1 MNLSGTNTFFS
12 KLPSTRNGWAYVS
25 FTIYSCM
32 LLTYFL
38 VFPALTSTTVDAQLF
53 SGQRR
58 NDTTTT
64 TAPTSTPSGDGLLSI
79 LRDPSILT
87 TNLSS
92 SVERVVDVVEERID
106 SRLQGIKTRLDE
118 IAAIAIPA
126 IVAAVAGIIA
136 LAALIIAFII
146 FYWING
152 FRQGRRHKRNTIHLS
167 EHVLRELKENGQLLD
182 SVHSSSSSDNSN
194 SNLSVQ
200 TEELSNSALKAAIS
214 SPFFWDVSSNAQYTM
229 LKLDMAIDR
238 YNRVLGGAAQL
249 RESVILNKVDEQT
262 ASKVLRGYDAKI
274 ADYRQETIDLSKQLK
289 GLIET
294 KAPTKG
300 DGGVFNIKNLG
311 IIAFCFCST
320 LSLSTDIYPH

>member
-1 MNLSGTNTFFS
+1 MNLSWTNRFFS
-12 KLPSTRNGWAYVS
+12 KLPSTRNSWAYVL
-25 FTIYSCM
+25 FTIYSCI

-38 VFPALTSTTVDAQLF
+38 VFPALTSTTVDGQLF

-64 TAPTSTPSGDGLLSI
+64 ASPTNTPSSGDGLLSI

-92 SVERVVDVVEERID
+92 SVERVVDVVEKRID

-118 IAAIAIPA
+118 IATIAIPA
-126 IVAAVAGIIA
+126 IVAALAGIVA

-152 FRQGRRHKRNTIHLS
+152 FRQGRRHKRNTVHLY
-167 EHVLRELKENGQLLD
+167 EHVLRELKENGQLLE
-182 SVHSSSSSDNSN
+182 SVPSSSSSGDNGN

-214 SPFFWDVSSNAQYTM
+214 SPFFWDVYYSNAQYTM

-238 YNRVLGGAAQL
+238 YKRVLRDAAQL

-274 ADYRQETIDLSKQLK
+274 ADYRQETIELSKQLR
-289 GLIET
+289 GLIEA
-294 KAPTKG
+294 KATTKG
-300 DGGVFNIKNLG
+300 VGGVFKK
-311 IIAFCFCST
+311 A
-320 LSLSTDIYPH
+320 

>member
-1 MNLSGTNTFFS
+1 
-12 KLPSTRNGWAYVS
+12 
-25 FTIYSCM
+25 M

-38 VFPALTSTTVDAQLF
+38 VFPALTSSTTTVDAQLF

-64 TAPTSTPSGDGLLSI
+64 TAPPTNTSSSGDGLLSI
-79 LRDPSILT
+79 LRNPSILT

-126 IVAAVAGIIA
+126 IVVAVAGIVA

-152 FRQGRRHKRNTIHLS
+152 FRQGRRHKRNTVHLS

-182 SVHSSSSSDNSN
+182 SVPSSSSSSSGDNGN

-214 SPFFWDVSSNAQYTM
+214 SPFFWDVYYSNAQYTM

-238 YNRVLGGAAQL
+238 YNRVLRGAAQL

-274 ADYRQETIDLSKQLK
+274 ADYRQEIIELSKQLK
-289 GLIET
+289 GLIEA
-294 KAPTKG
+294 KATTKG
-300 DGGVFNIKNLG
+300 VGGVSKE
-311 IIAFCFCST
+311 A
-320 LSLSTDIYPH
+320 

>member
-1 MNLSGTNTFFS
+1 MNLSWTKRFFS
-12 KLPSTRNGWAYVS
+12 KLPSTRNSWDYVL

-38 VFPALTSTTVDAQLF
+38 VFPALTSSTTVDAQLF

-64 TAPTSTPSGDGLLSI
+64 TAPPTNTPSSGDGLLSI
-79 LRDPSILT
+79 LRNPSILT

-106 SRLQGIKTRLDE
+106 TRLQDIKTRLDE

-126 IVAAVAGIIA
+126 IVAAMAGIIA

-152 FRQGRRHKRNTIHLS
+152 FRQGRRHKRNTVHLS

-182 SVHSSSSSDNSN
+182 SVPSSSSSSSSSDNGN

-214 SPFFWDVSSNAQYTM
+214 SPFFWDVYYSNAQYTM

-238 YNRVLGGAAQL
+238 YNRVLRGAAQL

-274 ADYRQETIDLSKQLK
+274 ADCRQKTIDLSKQLK
-289 GLIET
+289 GLIEA
-294 KAPTKG
+294 KATTKG
-300 DGGVFNIKNLG
+300 VGGVFKK
-311 IIAFCFCST
+311 A
-320 LSLSTDIYPH
+320 

>member
-1 MNLSGTNTFFS
+1 MNLSWTKRFFS
-12 KLPSTRNGWAYVS
+12 KLPSTRNIWGYVL
-25 FTIYSCM
+25 FTICFCM

-38 VFPALTSTTVDAQLF
+38 VFPALTSSTTADAQLF

-58 NDTTTT
+58 NDNTTTT
-64 TAPTSTPSGDGLLSI
+64 TTPTNTPSSGDGLLSI

-106 SRLQGIKTRLDE
+106 SRLQSIKTRLDE
-118 IAAIAIPA
+118 IAPIAIPA
-126 IVAAVAGIIA
+126 IVVAVAGIVA

-152 FRQGRRHKRNTIHLS
+152 FRQGRRYKRNTVHLS

-182 SVHSSSSSDNSN
+182 SVPSSSSSSSGSSGDNRN

-214 SPFFWDVSSNAQYTM
+214 SPFFWDVYSNAQYTM

-238 YNRVLGGAAQL
+238 YNRVLRGATQL

-274 ADYRQETIDLSKQLK
+274 ADYSQETIDLSKQLK
-289 GLIET
+289 GLIEA
-294 KAPTKG
+294 KATTTKG
-300 DGGVFNIKNLG
+300 VGGVFKK
-311 IIAFCFCST
+311 A
-320 LSLSTDIYPH
+320 

>member
-1 MNLSGTNTFFS
+1 
-12 KLPSTRNGWAYVS
+12 
-25 FTIYSCM
+25 M

-38 VFPALTSTTVDAQLF
+38 VFPALTSSSTTVDAQLF

-64 TAPTSTPSGDGLLSI
+64 ITTTPTNTSSSGDGLLSI
-79 LRDPSILT
+79 LRNPSILT

-126 IVAAVAGIIA
+126 IVVALAGIVA

-152 FRQGRRHKRNTIHLS
+152 FRQGRRHKRNTVHLS

-182 SVHSSSSSDNSN
+182 SVPSSSSSSSDNGN

-214 SPFFWDVSSNAQYTM
+214 SPFFWDVYYSNAQYTM

-238 YNRVLGGAAQL
+238 YNRVLRGAAQL

-274 ADYRQETIDLSKQLK
+274 ADYRQETIELSKQLK
-289 GLIET
+289 GLIEA
-294 KAPTKG
+294 KATTKG
-300 DGGVFNIKNLG
+300 VGGVFKE
-311 IIAFCFCST
+311 A
-320 LSLSTDIYPH
+320 

>member
-1 MNLSGTNTFFS
+1 MNLSWTKRFFS
-12 KLPSTRNGWAYVS
+12 KLPSTRNSWAYVL

-38 VFPALTSTTVDAQLF
+38 VFPALTSSTTVDAQLF

-64 TAPTSTPSGDGLLSI
+64 APPTNTSSSGDGLLSI
-79 LRDPSILT
+79 LRNPSILT

-126 IVAAVAGIIA
+126 IVAAMAGIVA

-152 FRQGRRHKRNTIHLS
+152 FRQGRRHKRNTVHLS

-182 SVHSSSSSDNSN
+182 SVPSSSSSSSGDNGN

-214 SPFFWDVSSNAQYTM
+214 SPFFWDAYYSNAQYTM

-238 YNRVLGGAAQL
+238 YNRVLRGAAQL

-262 ASKVLRGYDAKI
+262 ASKVLRRYDAKI

-289 GLIET
+289 GLIEA
-294 KAPTKG
+294 KATTKG
-300 DGGVFNIKNLG
+300 VGGVFKG
-311 IIAFCFCST
+311 A
-320 LSLSTDIYPH
+320 

>member
-1 MNLSGTNTFFS
+1 MNLSGTNRFF
-12 KLPSTRNGWAYVS
+12 KLPSTRNSRAYVL

-32 LLTYFL
+32 LLTYFQ
-38 VFPALTSTTVDAQLF
+38 VFPALTSSTTVNAQLF
-53 SGQRR
+53 SEQRQ
-58 NDTTTT
+58 NDTTT
-64 TAPTSTPSGDGLLSI
+64 PTSTSSRDGLLSI
-79 LRDPSILT
+79 LRDSSILS

-92 SVERVVDVVEERID
+92 SVERVVDLVEERID

-126 IVAAVAGIIA
+126 IVAAVVGIVA
-136 LAALIIAFII
+136 LAALITAFII

-152 FRQGRRHKRNTIHLS
+152 FRQGRRHKRNTVHLS
-167 EHVLRELKENGQLLD
+167 EYVLRELKENDQLLD
-182 SVHSSSSSDNSN
+182 SVPSSSSSSDNGN

-214 SPFFWDVSSNAQYTM
+214 SLFFWDVSSNAQYTM
-229 LKLDMAIDR
+229 FKLDMAVDR

-274 ADYRQETIDLSKQLK
+274 ADYRQETICLSKQLK
-289 GLIET
+289 DLMEA
-294 KAPTKG
+294 KATTKG
-300 DGGVFNIKNLG
+300 VGD
-311 IIAFCFCST
+311 AFKEA
-320 LSLSTDIYPH
+320 

>member
-1 MNLSGTNTFFS
+1 MNLSWTNSFFS
-12 KLPSTRNGWAYVS
+12 KLPSTRNSWAYVL

-38 VFPALTSTTVDAQLF
+38 VFPALTSTTIDAQLF
-53 SGQRR
+53 SGQRL

-64 TAPTSTPSGDGLLSI
+64 TPPTSTPSSRDGLLSI
-79 LRDPSILT
+79 LQDPSILT

-126 IVAAVAGIIA
+126 IVAAVVGIVA

-152 FRQGRRHKRNTIHLS
+152 FRRGRRHKRNTVHLA

-182 SVHSSSSSDNSN
+182 SVPSSSSSGYNGN

-200 TEELSNSALKAAIS
+200 TEELSNSALKAAIF
-214 SPFFWDVSSNAQYTM
+214 SPFFWDVSSNAQYTI
-229 LKLDMAIDR
+229 LKLDMVIDR
-238 YNRVLGGAAQL
+238 YNRVLLGAAQL
-249 RESVILNKVDEQT
+249 RESVVLNKVDEQT
-262 ASKVLRGYDAKI
+262 ASKVLRVYDAKM
-274 ADYRQETIDLSKQLK
+274 ADYKQETIYLSKQLK
-289 GLIET
+289 DLMEA
-294 KAPTKG
+294 KATAKG
-300 DGGVFNIKNLG
+300 VGG
-311 IIAFCFCST
+311 AFKEA
-320 LSLSTDIYPH
+320 

>member
-1 MNLSGTNTFFS
+1 MNLSWNNRFFS
-12 KLPSTRNGWAYVS
+12 KLPSTRDRWAYVL

-38 VFPALTSTTVDAQLF
+38 VFPALTSTTIDAQLF

-64 TAPTSTPSGDGLLSI
+64 TTASTSTPSSRDGLLSI
-79 LRDPSILT
+79 LQDPSILT

-106 SRLQGIKTRLDE
+106 SRLQGIETRLDE
-118 IAAIAIPA
+118 IAAIALPA
-126 IVAAVAGIIA
+126 IVAAVVGIVA

-152 FRQGRRHKRNTIHLS
+152 FRRGRRHKRNTVHLS

-182 SVHSSSSSDNSN
+182 SVPSSSSSGYNGN

-200 TEELSNSALKAAIS
+200 TEGLSNSALKAAIS
-214 SPFFWDVSSNAQYTM
+214 SPFFWDVSSNAQYTI
-229 LKLDMAIDR
+229 LKLDMVIDR
-238 YNRVLGGAAQL
+238 YNRVLLGAAQL

-262 ASKVLRGYDAKI
+262 ASKVLRIYDAKI
-274 ADYRQETIDLSKQLK
+274 ADYRQETIYLSKQLK
-289 GLIET
+289 DLMEA
-294 KAPTKG
+294 KATAKG
-300 DGGVFNIKNLG
+300 VGG
-311 IIAFCFCST
+311 AFKEA
-320 LSLSTDIYPH
+320 

>member
-1 MNLSGTNTFFS
+1 MNLSWTKRFFS
-12 KLPSTRNGWAYVS
+12 KLPSTRNNWDYVL

-38 VFPALTSTTVDAQLF
+38 VFPALTSSTTTVDAQLF

-64 TAPTSTPSGDGLLSI
+64 TTAPPTNTSSSGDGLLSI
-79 LRDPSILT
+79 LRNPSILT

-126 IVAAVAGIIA
+126 IVAAMAGIIA

-152 FRQGRRHKRNTIHLS
+152 FRQGRRHKRNTVHLS

-182 SVHSSSSSDNSN
+182 SVPSSSSSSSGDNGN

-214 SPFFWDVSSNAQYTM
+214 SPFFWDVYYSNAQYTM

-238 YNRVLGGAAQL
+238 YNRVLRGAAQL

-274 ADYRQETIDLSKQLK
+274 ADYRQETIELSKQLK
-289 GLIET
+289 GLIEA
-294 KAPTKG
+294 KATTKG
-300 DGGVFNIKNLG
+300 VGGVFKE
-311 IIAFCFCST
+311 A
-320 LSLSTDIYPH
+320 

>member
-1 MNLSGTNTFFS
+1 MNLSWTNRFFS
-12 KLPSTRNGWAYVS
+12 KLPSTRNRWAYVL
-25 FTIYSCM
+25 FTIYSCL

-38 VFPALTSTTVDAQLF
+38 VFPALTSTTIDAQLF
-53 SGQRR
+53 SGQRL
-58 NDTTTT
+58 NDTTSTT
-64 TAPTSTPSGDGLLSI
+64 PPTSTPSSRDGLLSI
-79 LRDPSILT
+79 LQDPSILT

-126 IVAAVAGIIA
+126 IVAAVVGIVA

-152 FRQGRRHKRNTIHLS
+152 FRRGRRHKRNTVHLA

-182 SVHSSSSSDNSN
+182 SVPSSSSSGYNGN

-214 SPFFWDVSSNAQYTM
+214 SPFFWDVSSNAQYTI
-229 LKLDMAIDR
+229 LKLDMVIDR
-238 YNRVLGGAAQL
+238 YNRVLLGAAQL

-262 ASKVLRGYDAKI
+262 ASKVLRVYDAKT
-274 ADYRQETIDLSKQLK
+274 ADYKQETIYLSKQLK
-289 GLIET
+289 DLMEA
-294 KAPTKG
+294 KATAKG
-300 DGGVFNIKNLG
+300 VGG
-311 IIAFCFCST
+311 AFKEA
-320 LSLSTDIYPH
+320 

>member
-1 MNLSGTNTFFS
+1 MNLSWTNRFFS
-12 KLPSTRNGWAYVS
+12 ILPSTRNSWGYVM

-38 VFPALTSTTVDAQLF
+38 VFPALTSSTTVDAQLF

-64 TAPTSTPSGDGLLSI
+64 PPPNTPSSGDGLLSF

-92 SVERVVDVVEERID
+92 SVERVVDVIEERID
-106 SRLQGIKTRLDE
+106 SRLQSIKTRLDE

-126 IVAAVAGIIA
+126 IVVAVAGIVA

-152 FRQGRRHKRNTIHLS
+152 FRQGRKYKRNTVHLS
-167 EHVLRELKENGQLLD
+167 EHVLRELKENDQLLD
-182 SVHSSSSSDNSN
+182 SVPSSSSSSGDNRN
-194 SNLSVQ
+194 SSLSVQ

-214 SPFFWDVSSNAQYTM
+214 SPFFWDVYSNAQYTM

-238 YNRVLGGAAQL
+238 YNRVLRGATQL
-249 RESVILNKVDEQT
+249 RESVILNKIDEQT
-262 ASKVLRGYDAKI
+262 ASKVLRGYDANI
-274 ADYRQETIDLSKQLK
+274 ADYSQKTIDLSKQLK
-289 GLIET
+289 GLIEA
-294 KAPTKG
+294 KATTTKG
-300 DGGVFNIKNLG
+300 VGSVFKK
-311 IIAFCFCST
+311 A
-320 LSLSTDIYPH
+320 

>member
-1 MNLSGTNTFFS
+1 MNLSWTKRFFS
-12 KLPSTRNGWAYVS
+12 KLPSTRNSWDYVL

-38 VFPALTSTTVDAQLF
+38 VFPALTSSTTVDAQLF

-64 TAPTSTPSGDGLLSI
+64 APPTNTSSSGDGLLSI
-79 LRDPSILT
+79 LRNPSILT

-106 SRLQGIKTRLDE
+106 TRLQDIKTRLDE

-126 IVAAVAGIIA
+126 IVAAMAGIIA

-152 FRQGRRHKRNTIHLS
+152 FRQGRRHKRNTVHLS

-182 SVHSSSSSDNSN
+182 SVPSSSSSSSGGDNGN

-214 SPFFWDVSSNAQYTM
+214 SPFFWDVYSNAQYTM

-238 YNRVLGGAAQL
+238 YNRVLRGAAQL

-262 ASKVLRGYDAKI
+262 ASKVLRGYDAKL
-274 ADYRQETIDLSKQLK
+274 ADYRQETIELSKQLR
-289 GLIET
+289 GLIEA
-294 KAPTKG
+294 KATTKG
-300 DGGVFNIKNLG
+300 VGGVFKE
-311 IIAFCFCST
+311 A
-320 LSLSTDIYPH
+320 

>member
-1 MNLSGTNTFFS
+1 MNLSWTKRFFS
-12 KLPSTRNGWAYVS
+12 KLPSTRNSWAYVL

-38 VFPALTSTTVDAQLF
+38 VFPALTSSTTVDAQLF

-58 NDTTTT
+58 NDTTNT
-64 TAPTSTPSGDGLLSI
+64 TAPPTNTPSSGDGLLSI

-126 IVAAVAGIIA
+126 IVVAVAGIVA

-152 FRQGRRHKRNTIHLS
+152 FRQGRRHKRNTVHLS

-182 SVHSSSSSDNSN
+182 SVPSSSSSSGDNGN

-214 SPFFWDVSSNAQYTM
+214 SPFFWDVYYSNAQYTM

-238 YNRVLGGAAQL
+238 YNRVLRGAAQL

-274 ADYRQETIDLSKQLK
+274 ADYRQETIELSKQLR
-289 GLIET
+289 GLIEA
-294 KAPTKG
+294 KATTKG
-300 DGGVFNIKNLG
+300 VGGVFKK
-311 IIAFCFCST
+311 A
-320 LSLSTDIYPH
+320 

>member
-1 MNLSGTNTFFS
+1 MNLSWTNRFFS
-12 KLPSTRNGWAYVS
+12 KLPSTRDRWAYVL

-38 VFPALTSTTVDAQLF
+38 VFPALTSTTIDAQLF

-64 TAPTSTPSGDGLLSI
+64 TTAPTSTPSSRDGLLSI

-118 IAAIAIPA
+118 IAAIALPA
-126 IVAAVAGIIA
+126 IVAAVVGIVA

-152 FRQGRRHKRNTIHLS
+152 FRRGRRHKRNTVHLS
-167 EHVLRELKENGQLLD
+167 EHVLRELKENGQLMD
-182 SVHSSSSSDNSN
+182 SVPSSSSSGYNVN
-194 SNLSVQ
+194 NNLSVQ

-214 SPFFWDVSSNAQYTM
+214 SPFFWDVSSNAQYTI
-229 LKLDMAIDR
+229 LKLDMVIDR
-238 YNRVLGGAAQL
+238 YNRVLLGAAQL

-262 ASKVLRGYDAKI
+262 ASKVLRVYDAKI
-274 ADYRQETIDLSKQLK
+274 TDYRQETIYLSKQLK
-289 GLIET
+289 DLMEA
-294 KAPTKG
+294 KATAKG
-300 DGGVFNIKNLG
+300 VGG
-311 IIAFCFCST
+311 AFKEA
-320 LSLSTDIYPH
+320 

>member
-1 MNLSGTNTFFS
+1 MNLSWTKRFFS
-12 KLPSTRNGWAYVS
+12 KLPSTRNSWAYVL

-38 VFPALTSTTVDAQLF
+38 VFPALTSSTTVDAQLF

-64 TAPTSTPSGDGLLSI
+64 TTAPPTDTPSSGDGLLSI
-79 LRDPSILT
+79 LRNPSILT

-126 IVAAVAGIIA
+126 IVVAVAGIVA

-152 FRQGRRHKRNTIHLS
+152 FRQGRRHKRNTVHLS

-182 SVHSSSSSDNSN
+182 SVPSSSSSSGDNGN

-214 SPFFWDVSSNAQYTM
+214 SPFFWDVYYSNAQYTM

-238 YNRVLGGAAQL
+238 YKRVLRDAAQL

-274 ADYRQETIDLSKQLK
+274 ADYRQKTIDLSKQLK
-289 GLIET
+289 GLIEA
-294 KAPTKG
+294 KATTKG
-300 DGGVFNIKNLG
+300 VGGVFKK
-311 IIAFCFCST
+311 A
-320 LSLSTDIYPH
+320 

>member
-1 MNLSGTNTFFS
+1 MNLSWTKRFFS
-12 KLPSTRNGWAYVS
+12 KLPSTRNNWDYVL

-38 VFPALTSTTVDAQLF
+38 VFPALTSSTTVDAQLF

-64 TAPTSTPSGDGLLSI
+64 TTAPPTNTSSSGDGLLSI
-79 LRDPSILT
+79 LRNPSILT

-126 IVAAVAGIIA
+126 IVVAVAGIVA

-152 FRQGRRHKRNTIHLS
+152 FRQGRRHKRNTVHLS

-182 SVHSSSSSDNSN
+182 SVPSSSSSSSSDNGN

-214 SPFFWDVSSNAQYTM
+214 SPFFWDVYYSNAQYTM

-238 YNRVLGGAAQL
+238 YNRVLRGAAQL

-274 ADYRQETIDLSKQLK
+274 ADYRQETIELSKQLK
-289 GLIET
+289 GLIEA
-294 KAPTKG
+294 KATTKG
-300 DGGVFNIKNLG
+300 VGGVFKE
-311 IIAFCFCST
+311 A
-320 LSLSTDIYPH
+320 

>member
-1 MNLSGTNTFFS
+1 MNLSWTNRFFS
-12 KLPSTRNGWAYVS
+12 KLPSTINSWSYVM

-38 VFPALTSTTVDAQLF
+38 VFPALTSSTMVDAQLF

-64 TAPTSTPSGDGLLSI
+64 PPPNTPSSGDGLLSI

-106 SRLQGIKTRLDE
+106 SRLQSIKTRLDE

-126 IVAAVAGIIA
+126 IVVAVAGIVA

-152 FRQGRRHKRNTIHLS
+152 FRQGRRYKRNTAHLS

-182 SVHSSSSSDNSN
+182 SVPSSSSSSGDNRN

-214 SPFFWDVSSNAQYTM
+214 SPFFWDVYSNAQYTM

-238 YNRVLGGAAQL
+238 YNRVLRGAAQL

-274 ADYRQETIDLSKQLK
+274 ADYSQETIDLSKQLK
-289 GLIET
+289 GLIEA
-294 KAPTKG
+294 KATTKG
-300 DGGVFNIKNLG
+300 VGGVFK
-311 IIAFCFCST
+311 A
-320 LSLSTDIYPH
+320 SLN

>member
-1 MNLSGTNTFFS
+1 MNLSWTKRFFS
-12 KLPSTRNGWAYVS
+12 KLPSTRNSWAYVL

-38 VFPALTSTTVDAQLF
+38 VFPALTSSTTTVDAQLF

-64 TAPTSTPSGDGLLSI
+64 TAPATNTSSSGDGLLSI
-79 LRDPSILT
+79 LRNPSILT

-126 IVAAVAGIIA
+126 IVVAVAGIVA

-152 FRQGRRHKRNTIHLS
+152 FRQGRRHKRNTVHLS

-182 SVHSSSSSDNSN
+182 SVPSSSSSSSSGDNGN

-214 SPFFWDVSSNAQYTM
+214 SPFFWDVYYSNAQYTM

-238 YNRVLGGAAQL
+238 YNRVLRGAAQL

-274 ADYRQETIDLSKQLK
+274 ADYRQETIELSKQLK
-289 GLIET
+289 GLIEA
-294 KAPTKG
+294 KATTKG
-300 DGGVFNIKNLG
+300 VGGVFKE
-311 IIAFCFCST
+311 A
-320 LSLSTDIYPH
+320 

>member
-1 MNLSGTNTFFS
+1 
-12 KLPSTRNGWAYVS
+12 
-25 FTIYSCM
+25 M

-38 VFPALTSTTVDAQLF
+38 VFPALTSSTTVDAQLF

-64 TAPTSTPSGDGLLSI
+64 APPTNTSSSGDGLLSI
-79 LRDPSILT
+79 LRNPSILT

-126 IVAAVAGIIA
+126 IVAAMAGIIA

-152 FRQGRRHKRNTIHLS
+152 FRQGRRHKRNTVHLS

-182 SVHSSSSSDNSN
+182 SVPSSSSSSSGGDNGN

-214 SPFFWDVSSNAQYTM
+214 SPFFWDVYYSNAQYTM

-238 YNRVLGGAAQL
+238 YNRVLRGAAQL

-289 GLIET
+289 GLIEA
-294 KAPTKG
+294 KATTKG
-300 DGGVFNIKNLG
+300 VGGVFKE
-311 IIAFCFCST
+311 A
-320 LSLSTDIYPH
+320 

>member
-1 MNLSGTNTFFS
+1 
-12 KLPSTRNGWAYVS
+12 
-25 FTIYSCM
+25 
-32 LLTYFL
+32 
-38 VFPALTSTTVDAQLF
+38 LTSSTTTTVDAQLF

-58 NDTTTT
+58 NDTATT
-64 TAPTSTPSGDGLLSI
+64 TAPPTNTSSSGDGLLSI
-79 LRDPSILT
+79 LRNPSILT

-126 IVAAVAGIIA
+126 IVAAMAGIVA

-152 FRQGRRHKRNTIHLS
+152 FRQGRRHKRNTVHLS

-182 SVHSSSSSDNSN
+182 SVPSSSSSSSGDNGN

-214 SPFFWDVSSNAQYTM
+214 SPFFWDVYYSNAQYTM

-238 YNRVLGGAAQL
+238 YNRVLRGAAQL

-274 ADYRQETIDLSKQLK
+274 ADYRQETIELSKQLK
-289 GLIET
+289 GLIEA
-294 KAPTKG
+294 KATTKG
-300 DGGVFNIKNLG
+300 VGGVFKE
-311 IIAFCFCST
+311 A
-320 LSLSTDIYPH
+320 

>member
-1 MNLSGTNTFFS
+1 MNLSWTKRFFS
-12 KLPSTRNGWAYVS
+12 KLPSTRNNWAYVL

-38 VFPALTSTTVDAQLF
+38 VFPALTSSTTVDAQLF

-58 NDTTTT
+58 NDTTT
-64 TAPTSTPSGDGLLSI
+64 APPTNTSSSGDGLLSI
-79 LRDPSILT
+79 LRNPSILT

-92 SVERVVDVVEERID
+92 SIERVVDVVEERID

-126 IVAAVAGIIA
+126 IVAAMAGIVV

-152 FRQGRRHKRNTIHLS
+152 FRQGRRHKRNTDHLS
-167 EHVLRELKENGQLLD
+167 EHILRELKENGQLLD
-182 SVHSSSSSDNSN
+182 SVPSSSSSSSGGGDNGN

-214 SPFFWDVSSNAQYTM
+214 SPFFWDVYYFNAQYTM

-238 YNRVLGGAAQL
+238 YNRVLRGAAQL

-289 GLIET
+289 GLIEA
-294 KAPTKG
+294 KATTKG
-300 DGGVFNIKNLG
+300 VGGVFKE
-311 IIAFCFCST
+311 A
-320 LSLSTDIYPH
+320 

>member
-1 MNLSGTNTFFS
+1 MNLSWTKRFFS
-12 KLPSTRNGWAYVS
+12 KLPSTRNSWAYVL

-38 VFPALTSTTVDAQLF
+38 VFPALTSSTTTVDAQLF

-58 NDTTTT
+58 NDTTTIT
-64 TAPTSTPSGDGLLSI
+64 TTPTNTSSSGDGLLSI
-79 LRDPSILT
+79 LRNPSILT

-126 IVAAVAGIIA
+126 IVVAVAGIVA

-152 FRQGRRHKRNTIHLS
+152 FRQGRRHKRNTVHLS

-182 SVHSSSSSDNSN
+182 SVPSSSSSSSSSDNGN

-214 SPFFWDVSSNAQYTM
+214 SPFFWDVYSNAQYTM

-238 YNRVLGGAAQL
+238 
-249 RESVILNKVDEQT
+249 
-262 ASKVLRGYDAKI
+262 
-274 ADYRQETIDLSKQLK
+274 
-289 GLIET
+289 
-294 KAPTKG
+294 
-300 DGGVFNIKNLG
+300 
-311 IIAFCFCST
+311 
-320 LSLSTDIYPH
+320 

>member
-1 MNLSGTNTFFS
+1 MNLSWTKRFFS
-12 KLPSTRNGWAYVS
+12 KLPSTRNNWDYVL

-38 VFPALTSTTVDAQLF
+38 VFPALTSSTTVDAQLF

-58 NDTTTT
+58 NDTITT
-64 TAPTSTPSGDGLLSI
+64 TAPPTNTSSSGDGLLSI
-79 LRDPSILT
+79 LRNPSILT

-126 IVAAVAGIIA
+126 IVVAVAGIVA

-152 FRQGRRHKRNTIHLS
+152 FRQGRRHKRNTVHLS

-182 SVHSSSSSDNSN
+182 SVPSSSSSSSGDNGN

-214 SPFFWDVSSNAQYTM
+214 SPFFWDVYYSNAQYTM

-238 YNRVLGGAAQL
+238 YNRVLRGAAQL

-274 ADYRQETIDLSKQLK
+274 ADYRQETIELSKQLK
-289 GLIET
+289 GLIEA
-294 KAPTKG
+294 KATTKG
-300 DGGVFNIKNLG
+300 VGGVFKE
-311 IIAFCFCST
+311 A
-320 LSLSTDIYPH
+320 

>member
-1 MNLSGTNTFFS
+1 MNLSRTNSFFS
-12 KLPSTRNGWAYVS
+12 KLPSTRKSWAYVL

-38 VFPALTSTTVDAQLF
+38 VFPALTSTTIDAQLF
-53 SGQRR
+53 SGQRL

-64 TAPTSTPSGDGLLSI
+64 TTPPTSTPSSRDGLLSI
-79 LRDPSILT
+79 LQDPRILT

-92 SVERVVDVVEERID
+92 SVERVVDAVEERID

-126 IVAAVAGIIA
+126 IVAALVGIVA

-152 FRQGRRHKRNTIHLS
+152 FRRGRRHKRNTVHLS

-182 SVHSSSSSDNSN
+182 SVPSSSSSGYNGN

-200 TEELSNSALKAAIS
+200 TEGLSNSALKAAIS
-214 SPFFWDVSSNAQYTM
+214 SPFFWDVSSNAQYTI
-229 LKLDMAIDR
+229 LKLDMVIDR
-238 YNRVLGGAAQL
+238 YNRVLLGAAQL
-249 RESVILNKVDEQT
+249 RESVVLNKVDEQT
-262 ASKVLRGYDAKI
+262 ASKVLRVYDAKM
-274 ADYRQETIDLSKQLK
+274 ADYKQETLYLSKQLK
-289 GLIET
+289 DLMEA
-294 KAPTKG
+294 KATAKG
-300 DGGVFNIKNLG
+300 VGGVFKE
-311 IIAFCFCST
+311 A
-320 LSLSTDIYPH
+320 

>member
-1 MNLSGTNTFFS
+1 MSLSWTNRFFS
-12 KLPSTRNGWAYVS
+12 KLPSKRNSWAYVL

-32 LLTYFL
+32 LLTYFQ

-64 TAPTSTPSGDGLLSI
+64 APTSTPSSGDGLLSI

-126 IVAAVAGIIA
+126 IVAAVVSIVA

-152 FRQGRRHKRNTIHLS
+152 FRQGRRYKRNTVHLS
-167 EHVLRELKENGQLLD
+167 EHVIRELKENGQLLE
-182 SVHSSSSSDNSN
+182 SVPSSSSSGDNGN

-249 RESVILNKVDEQT
+249 RESVVLNKVDEQT
-262 ASKVLRGYDAKI
+262 ASKALRVYDAKM
-274 ADYRQETIDLSKQLK
+274 ADYKQETIYLSKQLK
-289 GLIET
+289 DLMEA
-294 KAPTKG
+294 KATTKG
-300 DGGVFNIKNLG
+300 VDGVFKE
-311 IIAFCFCST
+311 A
-320 LSLSTDIYPH
+320 

>member
-1 MNLSGTNTFFS
+1 MNLSWTKRFFS
-12 KLPSTRNGWAYVS
+12 KLPSTRNSWAYVL

-38 VFPALTSTTVDAQLF
+38 VFPALTSSSTTVDAQLF

-64 TAPTSTPSGDGLLSI
+64 TTAPPTNTSSSGDGLLSI
-79 LRDPSILT
+79 LRNPSILT

-126 IVAAVAGIIA
+126 IVVAVAGIVA

-152 FRQGRRHKRNTIHLS
+152 FRQGRRHKRNTVHLS

-182 SVHSSSSSDNSN
+182 SVPSSSSSSSGDNGN

-214 SPFFWDVSSNAQYTM
+214 SPFFWDVYYSNAQYTM

-238 YNRVLGGAAQL
+238 YNRVLRGAAQL

-274 ADYRQETIDLSKQLK
+274 ADYRQETIELSKQLK
-289 GLIET
+289 GLIEA
-294 KAPTKG
+294 KATTKG
-300 DGGVFNIKNLG
+300 VGGVFKE
-311 IIAFCFCST
+311 A
-320 LSLSTDIYPH
+320 

>member
-1 MNLSGTNTFFS
+1 MNLSWTNRFFS
-12 KLPSTRNGWAYVS
+12 KLPSTGNSWAYVL

-64 TAPTSTPSGDGLLSI
+64 NTPPTNTPSSGDGLLSI
-79 LRDPSILT
+79 LRDPSRLT
-87 TNLSS
+87 TNISS
-92 SVERVVDVVEERID
+92 SVERVVDVVEKKID

-126 IVAAVAGIIA
+126 IIAAVAGIVA

-152 FRQGRRHKRNTIHLS
+152 FRQGRRHKRNTVHLS
-167 EHVLRELKENGQLLD
+167 EHVLRELKENGQLLE
-182 SVHSSSSSDNSN
+182 SVPSSSNSGDNGN

-214 SPFFWDVSSNAQYTM
+214 SPFFWDLHSNAQYTM

-249 RESVILNKVDEQT
+249 RESIILNKVDEQT

-289 GLIET
+289 DLIEA
-294 KAPTKG
+294 KATTKG
-300 DGGVFNIKNLG
+300 IGGVFEKPKL
-311 IIAFCFCST
+311 
-320 LSLSTDIYPH
+320 DK

>member
-1 MNLSGTNTFFS
+1 MNLSWTKRFFS
-12 KLPSTRNGWAYVS
+12 KLPSTRNNWDYVL

-38 VFPALTSTTVDAQLF
+38 VFPALTSSTTVDAQLF

-58 NDTTTT
+58 NDTITT
-64 TAPTSTPSGDGLLSI
+64 TAPPTNTSSSGDGLLSI
-79 LRDPSILT
+79 LRNPSILT

-126 IVAAVAGIIA
+126 IVVAVAGIVA

-152 FRQGRRHKRNTIHLS
+152 FRQGRRHKRNTVHLS

-182 SVHSSSSSDNSN
+182 SVPSSSSSSGDNGN

-214 SPFFWDVSSNAQYTM
+214 SPFFWDVYYSNAQYTM

-238 YNRVLGGAAQL
+238 YKRVLRDAAQL

-274 ADYRQETIDLSKQLK
+274 ADYRQETIELSKQLR
-289 GLIET
+289 GLIEA
-294 KAPTKG
+294 KATTKG
-300 DGGVFNIKNLG
+300 VGGVFKK
-311 IIAFCFCST
+311 A
-320 LSLSTDIYPH
+320 

>member
-1 MNLSGTNTFFS
+1 MNLSGTNTFVS
-12 KLPSTRNGWAYVS
+12 KLPSTKNGWAYVS

-58 NDTTTT
+58 NDTNTNTTT
-64 TAPTSTPSGDGLLSI
+64 TALTNTPSSGDRLLSI

-87 TNLSS
+87 TNFSS
-92 SVERVVDVVEERID
+92 SVERVVDVIEERID

-126 IVAAVAGIIA
+126 IVAAVAGIVA

-152 FRQGRRHKRNTIHLS
+152 FRQGRRHKRNTVHLS
-167 EHVLRELKENGQLLD
+167 EHVLREVKENGQLLD
-182 SVHSSSSSDNSN
+182 SVHSSGSSNN
-194 SNLSVQ
+194 NGNRNLSVQ
-200 TEELSNSALKAAIS
+200 TTEELSNSALKAAIY

-229 LKLDMAIDR
+229 LKLDMVIDR
-238 YNRVLGGAAQL
+238 YNRILVGAAQL
-249 RESVILNKVDEQT
+249 RESVILNKLDEQT
-262 ASKVLRGYDAKI
+262 ASKLLRGYNTKI
-274 ADYRQETIDLSKQLK
+274 ADYRQKTISLSKQLK
-289 GLIET
+289 DLMEA
-294 KAPTKG
+294 KATTKG
-300 DGGVFNIKNLG
+300 IGGGVFKE
-311 IIAFCFCST
+311 A
-320 LSLSTDIYPH
+320 

>member
-1 MNLSGTNTFFS
+1 MNLSWTKRFFS
-12 KLPSTRNGWAYVS
+12 KLPSTRNSWAYVL

-38 VFPALTSTTVDAQLF
+38 VFPALTSSTTVDAQLF

-64 TAPTSTPSGDGLLSI
+64 TTAPPTNTSSSGDGLLSI
-79 LRDPSILT
+79 LRNPSILT

-126 IVAAVAGIIA
+126 IVAAMAGIVA

-152 FRQGRRHKRNTIHLS
+152 FRQGRRHKRNTVHLS

-182 SVHSSSSSDNSN
+182 SVPSSSSSSSSSSSGDNGN

-214 SPFFWDVSSNAQYTM
+214 SPFFWDVYYSNAQYTM

-238 YNRVLGGAAQL
+238 YNRVLRGAAQL
-249 RESVILNKVDEQT
+249 RESVILNKIDEQT

-274 ADYRQETIDLSKQLK
+274 ADYRQETIELSKQLK
-289 GLIET
+289 GLIEA
-294 KAPTKG
+294 KATTKG
-300 DGGVFNIKNLG
+300 VGG
-311 IIAFCFCST
+311 AFKEA
-320 LSLSTDIYPH
+320 

>member
-1 MNLSGTNTFFS
+1 MNLSWTKRFFS
-12 KLPSTRNGWAYVS
+12 KLPSTRNNWDYVL

-38 VFPALTSTTVDAQLF
+38 VFPALTSSTTVDAQLF

-58 NDTTTT
+58 NDTTNT
-64 TAPTSTPSGDGLLSI
+64 TAPPTNTSSSGDGLLSI
-79 LRDPSILT
+79 LRNPSILT

-126 IVAAVAGIIA
+126 IVVAVAGIVA

-152 FRQGRRHKRNTIHLS
+152 FRQGRRHKRNTVHLS

-182 SVHSSSSSDNSN
+182 SVPSSSSSSGDNGN

-214 SPFFWDVSSNAQYTM
+214 SPFFWDVYYSNAQYTM

-238 YNRVLGGAAQL
+238 YNRVLRDAAQL

-274 ADYRQETIDLSKQLK
+274 ADYRQETIELSKQLR
-289 GLIET
+289 GLIEA
-294 KAPTKG
+294 KATTKG
-300 DGGVFNIKNLG
+300 VGGVFKK
-311 IIAFCFCST
+311 A
-320 LSLSTDIYPH
+320 

>member
-1 MNLSGTNTFFS
+1 
-12 KLPSTRNGWAYVS
+12 
-25 FTIYSCM
+25 M

-38 VFPALTSTTVDAQLF
+38 VFPALTSSTTTVDAQLF

-64 TAPTSTPSGDGLLSI
+64 TAPPTNTSSSGDGLLSI
-79 LRDPSILT
+79 LRNPSILT

-126 IVAAVAGIIA
+126 IVVAVAGIVA

-152 FRQGRRHKRNTIHLS
+152 FRQGRRHKRNTVHLS

-182 SVHSSSSSDNSN
+182 SVPSSSSSSSGGDNGN

-214 SPFFWDVSSNAQYTM
+214 SPFFWDVYYSNAQYTM

-238 YNRVLGGAAQL
+238 YNRVLRGAAQL

-274 ADYRQETIDLSKQLK
+274 ADYRQETIELSKQLK
-289 GLIET
+289 GLIEA
-294 KAPTKG
+294 KATTKG
-300 DGGVFNIKNLG
+300 VGGVFKE
-311 IIAFCFCST
+311 A
-320 LSLSTDIYPH
+320 

>member
-1 MNLSGTNTFFS
+1 MNLLWINRFFS
-12 KLPSTRNGWAYVS
+12 KLPSTRNSWAYVL

-38 VFPALTSTTVDAQLF
+38 VFPALTSTMVDAQLF

-64 TAPTSTPSGDGLLSI
+64 TAPTSTPSGNGLLSI
-79 LRDPSILT
+79 LRDSSILT

-126 IVAAVAGIIA
+126 IIAAVAGIIA

-152 FRQGRRHKRNTIHLS
+152 FRQGRRHKRNTVHLS

-182 SVHSSSSSDNSN
+182 SIPSSISSGDNGN

-214 SPFFWDVSSNAQYTM
+214 SPFFWDVYSNAQYTM

-238 YNRVLGGAAQL
+238 YNRVLRGAAQL

-289 GLIET
+289 GLIEAKT
-294 KAPTKG
+294 STTKG
-300 DGGVFNIKNLG
+300 VGGIFKK
-311 IIAFCFCST
+311 A
-320 LSLSTDIYPH
+320 